1 MLNLHLSEF
10 FHILVDFCTTE
21 IFLYNSFFGLYVYHI
36 VYGKKIYNFLYRWDK
51 VATILSKLTPLIKIV
66 EMIVYKPLVKIELT
80 IVL

>member
-1 MLNLHLSEF
+1 M
-10 FHILVDFCTTE
+10 
-21 IFLYNSFFGLYVYHI
+21 
-36 VYGKKIYNFLYRWDK
+36 GKKIYNFLYRWDK